1 MIAHSPVPDIS
12 TVLVVDD
19 VAANRLTLR
28 ELLHSENYHLIEAA
42 DGPTALRMAAETPPD
57 LVLLDVMMPGM
68 NGFEVCRRLR
78 ADARLAEVPII
89 IVTALDDQASRLR
102 GIEAGADDFIT
113 KPFNRAELRART
125 RSITRLNR
133 YRRLHE
139 AREALRETGQWLKA
153 IFDQAAV
160 GVVQVDTAQGHFL
173 QFNQRF
179 CDFLG
184 YTREELD
191 RLTLTDVTH
200 KLDLATDAQLLEQL
214 RKGVIHEYTR
224 EKRYVRKDGS
234 FVWASVAVSE
244 LGVPGEPPTSF
255 IGVVLDITERKR
267 LDDHFIQ
274 AQKMEALGQFSGGVA
289 HDFNNILA
297 AIGGYAEL
305 SRMILE
311 GNPEVREYLSQ
322 VLRATGRAADLVR
335 QILTFSRQEPQVR
348 RPLQL
353 QLVVSESLELMRS
366 SIPSTIAIESSIAS
380 ELPNVLAN
388 ANQIHQVLMN
398 LGINAWHSMRE
409 RPGVLEVKLE
419 AFTVT
424 SEYAATK
431 PRLQAGPYVRL
442 SISDTGCGMDPETL
456 RRIFDPFF
464 TTKGPGDGTGLG
476 LSVVHGIMDGHDGAV
491 TVHSHVGE
499 GTVFRLYFPA
509 FEGEAAALAPE
520 EGPVAR
526 GNGERV
532 LIVDDEEVLASMIQK
547 TLVSLG
553 YHAEFTTDPKEAV
566 RMVRADPERFEVVL
580 SDQTMPGLTGLG
592 LATRIKEFLP
602 EMPIILMTGYSL
614 SLTADRIV
622 EAGVR
627 ELVLKPVTLQSLGR
641 AVSSAILGRP
651 VENHGSNS
659 PYR

>member
-1 MIAHSPVPDIS
+1 MILHPPVRDTS

-19 VAANRLTLR
+19 LAANRQTLR
-28 ELLHSENYHLIEAA
+28 ELLESENYRLIEAA
-42 DGPTALRMAAETPPD
+42 DGPTALQMAAETPPD
-57 LVLLDVMMPGM
+57 IVLLDVMMPGM

-78 ADARLAEVPII
+78 AHERLAEVPII

-113 KPFNRAELRART
+113 KPFNGAELRART

-139 AREALRETGQWLKA
+139 AREGLRETEQWLKA

-160 GVVQVDTAQGHFL
+160 GVVQVDTLKGRFL
-173 QFNQRF
+173 RFNQRF

-184 YTREELD
+184 YNSEELD
-191 RLTLTDVTH
+191 RLSLPEVTH
-200 KLDLATDAQLLEQL
+200 KLDLVADAHLLEQL
-214 RKGVIHEYTR
+214 HKGVIHEYTR
-224 EKRYVRKDGS
+224 EKRYVRKDGT

-244 LGVPGEPPTSF
+244 LGVPGEAPTSY

-267 LDDHFIQ
+267 FDDHFIQ

-322 VLRATGRAADLVR
+322 VLKATGRAADLVR

-353 QLVVSESLELMRS
+353 QLIVAESLELMRS
-366 SIPSTIAIESSIAS
+366 SIPSTIAIESSISS

-409 RPGVLEVKLE
+409 RPGVLEVRLE
-419 AFTVT
+419 AFAVT
-424 SEYAATK
+424 AEYAATK
-431 PRLQAGPYVRL
+431 PRLQTGPYVRL
-442 SISDTGCGMDPETL
+442 SISDTGCGMDPATL

-491 TVHSHVGE
+491 TVHSQLGE
-499 GTVFRLYFPA
+499 GTVFRLYFPV
-509 FEGEAAALAPE
+509 FEGEAAVLAPE
-520 EGPVAR
+520 VGPVTR
-526 GNGERV
+526 GNGEQV

-553 YHAEFTTDPKEAV
+553 YQAEFTTDPREAV
-566 RMVRADPERFEVVL
+566 KMIRANPKRFEVVI

-592 LATRIKEFLP
+592 LAVRIKEFLP

-622 EAGVR
+622 EAGIR
-627 ELVLKPVTLQSLGR
+627 ELILKPVTLQSLGR
-641 AVSSAILGRP
+641 AVNSAILHSP